1 MSKNTSFE
9 RMKNTNGSDNPKY
22 VDVLEEDKP
31 LAGQKFFAMSFI
43 SPEQILK
50 KKNMF
55 LFDYFLKY
63 WDFSKSMEK
72 YTQFLNFIS
81 FKYKFDN
88 EALMKDFEEFV
99 TSEKDNLIAT
109 TVEDE
114 YKTFLDRKGEELEKI
129 FNEKHNFQT
138 NTRGLKVRGSY
149 PTQQEAEL
157 RAKLLREVDPNH
169 DVYVGPVGLW
179 VPFNPD
185 AYKTGRVEYL
195 EEELN
200 QLMHEKNENEKRA
213 KKQFEKR
220 VLEAKQ
226 KAIEDNKKKAAESG
240 NKLTQN
246 IDENGN
252 LVGVGT
258 TSLEKA
264 IGNDEISSADI
275 RKELFEGENVVID
288 YKSILIMHKFE
299 AELSCK
305 SCKRC

>member
-1 MSKNTSFE
+1 MQTTTGE
-9 RMKNTNGSDNPKY
+9 VNTNY
-22 VDVLEEDKP
+22 VDVLDEDKP
-31 LAGQKFFAMSFI
+31 VAGQKFFAMSFI
-43 SPEQILK
+43 SPEKILRE
-50 KKNMF
+50 KNIF
-55 LFDYFLKY
+55 LFEYFLKY

-88 EALMKDFEEFV
+88 ETLMKDFEEFV
-99 TSEKDNLIAT
+99 GTEKDNLMT
-109 TVEDE
+109 TTIEDE
-114 YKTFLDRKGEELEKI
+114 YKTFLDRKGDELGEI

-169 DVYVGPVGLW
+169 DVYIGPVGMW

-200 QLMHEKNENEKRA
+200 ALMHEKNENEKQA
-213 KKQFEKR
+213 KTDFEKR
-220 VLEAKQ
+220 VLEAK
-226 KAIEDNKKKAAESG
+226 KNAIEDNKKKAKASG

-252 LVGVGT
+252 LIGIGA
-258 TSLEKA
+258 TSLEKTL
-264 IGNDEISSADI
+264 GDDGISSADI
-275 RKELFEGENVVID
+275 RKELFEGENIRT
-288 YKSILIMHKFE
+288 KATEK
-299 AELSCK
+299 AEEDLK
-305 SCKRC
+305 NAKDN

>member
-1 MSKNTSFE
+1 MSKEVPFE
-9 RMKNTNGSDNPKY
+9 RMKKSDGSANPKY
-22 VDVLEEDKP
+22 VDVLEEDKAI
-31 LAGQKFFAMSFI
+31 AGQKFFAMSFI

-50 KKNMF
+50 EKNIF

-72 YTQFLNFIS
+72 FTQFLNFLS

-88 EALMKDFEEFV
+88 ESLMKDLEEFV
-99 TSEKDNLIAT
+99 TSEKDNLMAT

-114 YKTFLDRKGEELEKI
+114 YKNFLDRKGDELEKI

-169 DVYVGPVGLW
+169 DVYVGPVGMW

-200 QLMHEKNENEKRA
+200 QLMHDKMDNEKQA
-213 KKQFEKR
+213 KQQFEKR
-220 VLEAKQ
+220 VLEAKK
-226 KAIEDNKKKAAESG
+226 KAIQDNKEKARESG

-258 TSLEKA
+258 TSIEKTT
-264 IGNDEISSADI
+264 GNDELSSADI
-275 RKELFEGENVVID
+275 RKELFEGEDIRTRATDSKN
-288 YKSILIMHKFE
+288 
-299 AELSCK
+299 
-305 SCKRC
+305 KRN

>member
-1 MSKNTSFE
+1 MSKTFE
-9 RMKNTNGSDNPKY
+9 RMKTTTGEDNTNY
-22 VDVLEEDKP
+22 VDVLDEDKP
-31 LAGQKFFAMSFI
+31 VAGQKFFAMSFI
-43 SPEQILK
+43 SPEKILRE
-50 KKNMF
+50 KNIF
-55 LFDYFLKY
+55 LFEYFLKY

-88 EALMKDFEEFV
+88 ETLMKDFEEFV
-99 TSEKDNLIAT
+99 GTEKDNLMAT
-109 TVEDE
+109 TIEDE
-114 YKTFLDRKGEELEKI
+114 YKTFLDRKGDELGEI

-169 DVYVGPVGLW
+169 DVYIGPVGMW

-200 QLMHEKNENEKRA
+200 ALMHEKNENEKQA
-213 KKQFEKR
+213 KTDFEKR
-220 VLEAKQ
+220 VLEAK
-226 KAIEDNKKKAAESG
+226 KNAIEDNKKKAKASG

-252 LVGVGT
+252 LIGIGA
-258 TSLEKA
+258 TSLEKTL
-264 IGNDEISSADI
+264 GDDGISSADI
-275 RKELFEGENVVID
+275 RKELFEGENIRTKATD
-288 YKSILIMHKFE
+288 K
-299 AELSCK
+299 AEEDLK
-305 SCKRC
+305 NAKDN

>member
-1 MSKNTSFE
+1 MSKEVPFE
-9 RMKNTNGSDNPKY
+9 RMKKSDGSANPKY
-22 VDVLEEDKP
+22 VDVLEEDKAI
-31 LAGQKFFAMSFI
+31 AGQKFFAMSFI

-50 KKNMF
+50 EKNIF

-72 YTQFLNFIS
+72 FTQFLNFLS

-88 EALMKDFEEFV
+88 ESLMKDLEEFV
-99 TSEKDNLIAT
+99 TSEKDNLMAT

-114 YKTFLDRKGEELEKI
+114 YKNFLDRKGDELEKI

-169 DVYVGPVGLW
+169 DVYVGPVGKW

-200 QLMHEKNENEKRA
+200 QLMHDKMDNEKQA
-213 KKQFEKR
+213 KQQFEKR
-220 VLEAKQ
+220 VLEAKK
-226 KAIEDNKKKAAESG
+226 KAIQDNKEKARESG

-258 TSLEKA
+258 TSIEKTT
-264 IGNDEISSADI
+264 GNDELSSADI
-275 RKELFEGENVVID
+275 RKELFEGEDIRTRATDSKN
-288 YKSILIMHKFE
+288 
-299 AELSCK
+299 
-305 SCKRC
+305 KRN